1 MAEDEVEV
9 NDDAMTG
16 GNEPDFLAD
25 SGVDLGDD
33 ELDLA
38 PTDDASM
45 SFSFGGS
52 RDYEE

>member
-1 MAEDEVEV
+1 MAEDEPEVSEDAVVE
-9 NDDAMTG
+9 G
-16 GNEPDFLAD
+16 GEPDFLAD
-25 SGVDLGDD
+25 DGIDLGDD

-38 PTDDASM
+38 STDDASM